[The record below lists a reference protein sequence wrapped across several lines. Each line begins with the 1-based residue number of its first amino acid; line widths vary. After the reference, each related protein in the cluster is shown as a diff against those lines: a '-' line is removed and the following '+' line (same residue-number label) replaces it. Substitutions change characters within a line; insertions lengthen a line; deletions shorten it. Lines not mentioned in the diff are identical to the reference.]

1 MIALRRQA
9 VPLARNP
16 EALAEHFGVGA
27 AAALPHAEAIVII
40 PAAAGLAPFSRFNS
54 PMPLTAPKTR
64 AILKVRSCRW

>member
-27 AAALPHAEAIVII
+27 AAALPHAEAVLFVDDEDELVS
-40 PAAAGLAPFSRFNS
+40 AVVERLGLRGIDAVGATSGVEA
-54 PMPLTAPKTR
+54 LD
-64 AILKVRSCRW
+64 LL